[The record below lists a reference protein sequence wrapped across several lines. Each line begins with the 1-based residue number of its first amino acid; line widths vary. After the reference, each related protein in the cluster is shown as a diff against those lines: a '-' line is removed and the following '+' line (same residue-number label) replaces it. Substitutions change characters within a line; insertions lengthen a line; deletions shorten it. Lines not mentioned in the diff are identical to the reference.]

1 MKKYLFILFTIMM
14 KHKLFFLLAL
24 LLMCNG
30 LRAQNA
36 VVIHQTNGQTVNYFF
51 IQKPKVTYAGDCLI
65 MSTTEN
71 TVQYSLRSLRKIE
84 FADVDDS
91 AIIDGIQPSTAVK
104 GLMFSF
110 RQSTINV
117 ANAEA
122 GSCVLLYDAEGKCL
136 AEQSVDEQGRCTLS
150 TEALPRGVYVIQ
162 IGQTSYKIVK

>member
-1 MKKYLFILFTIMM
+1 MM
-14 KHKLFFLLAL
+14 KLKLLFLLVL
-24 LLMCNG
+24 LLTFNE

-36 VVIHQTNGQTVNYFF
+36 VVVYQTNGQVANYFF
-51 IQKPKVTYAGDCLI
+51 IEKPKVTYSGDCLI
-65 MSTTEN
+65 MSTTDN
-71 TVQYSLRSLRKIE
+71 IVQYSLRSLRKIE

-91 AIIDGIQPSTAVK
+91 AIIDGVRPSTANK

-122 GSCVLLYDAEGKCL
+122 GACVLLYDSEGKCL
-136 AEQSVDEQGRCTLS
+136 MEQSIDKQGRCVLS
-150 TEALPRGVYVIQ
+150 TESLPKGVYVIQ